1 MKSTPPEMVRLQK
14 FLSDTGVASRR
25 HAEELIL
32 EGHVLVN
39 GRIADTLP
47 TFVDPRHDKVVVDGV
62 SVRVRPHEYFLM
74 HKPKGVLCTD
84 DDPSG
89 RVRAVDLLPELPVR
103 LFLVGRLDA
112 DDSGLLMMTN
122 DGELAQRI
130 THPRFGIAKTYRA
143 EVRGRVPSDLPA
155 QMRKGIYLAEGKAQ
169 ASEVEIVHAGAEQ
182 SILMIALCEGRN
194 RMIRRMLA
202 RLGFPVKT
210 LKRVQIG
217 SLSLKGLPVGACR
230 RLTPKELAILRQEL
244 GTGTTRR
251 TQRKPVKRDRPAA
264 ASAKRKRPPAPPRAR
279 ESAPAPRRR
288 IITSDDA

>member
-1 MKSTPPEMVRLQK
+1 MKPTQPEMVRLQK

-155 QMRKGIYLAEGKAQ
+155 QMKKGIYLAEGKVQ
-169 ASEVEIVHAGAEQ
+169 VSEVEIVHAGAEQ
-182 SILMIALCEGRN
+182 SILMITLREGRN

-202 RLGFPVKT
+202 RLGFRVKT

-230 RLTPKELAILRQEL
+230 RLTPKELATLRQEL
-244 GTGTTRR
+244 GTGTTRQP
-251 TQRKPVKRDRPAA
+251 QRKPAKRDRPV
-264 ASAKRKRPPAPPRAR
+264 ASVKRKPPPAPPRAR
-279 ESAPAPRRR
+279 ESTPAPKRRM
-288 IITSDDA
+288 ITLDGA